1 MVDKCADFVIFAIG
15 STAVVVCC
23 SSVLFNP
30 YNAEYMV
37 TIKLGRHTVKIYDSI
52 DELPIARFHKYQKFL
67 LIDSGVG
74 GTIEQFDHRIEKV
87 RRFLMAGKP
96 EQAQKELENLRQCV
110 YMIQSEMSPQLLSF
124 AALVEEL
131 DGRRCADLSDDAFK
145 KIVEELDDVPR
156 KEIAD
161 HLGTVKKKIDTELV
175 LYFPGLF
182 NDAQV
187 KEYYGL
193 MRQRAK
199 AILDNM
205 ARGAAVPDMT
215 RDVSELTT
223 KLITYSNPQVFMG
236 SESAEIQFEKEFE
249 NLCLL
254 LAGELNVKPKEF
266 TVMVFYNA
274 FIYLQEKAKAREK
287 AQKHSK

>member
-1 MVDKCADFVIFAIG
+1 MVGKCGDFVIFAIG
-15 STAVVVCC
+15 SAAVVVCC

-30 YNAEYMV
+30 HNAEYMV
-37 TIKLGRHTVKIYDSI
+37 TLKIGKHTIKIYDSI
-52 DELPIARFHKYQKFL
+52 DELPIVRFHKYQKFL
-67 LIDSGVG
+67 LIDSGIG
-74 GTIEQFDHRIEKV
+74 GTIAQFDQRIEKT

-96 EQAQKELENLRQCV
+96 EQAQKELENMRQCV
-110 YMIQSEMSPQLLSF
+110 YMIQSGMSPRHLSF
-124 AALVEEL
+124 AALVAEL
-131 DGRRCADLSDDAFK
+131 DGRVCADLSDEALK
-145 KIVEELDDVPR
+145 KIVEELNDVPEN
-156 KEIAD
+156 KLTD
-161 HLGTVKKKIDTELV
+161 HLESVKKKIDSELV
-175 LYFPGLF
+175 LCFPSLF

-199 AILDNM
+199 TILDNI
-205 ARGAAVPDMT
+205 AKGEIIPDGT
-215 RDVSELTT
+215 EEVSELTT
-223 KLITYSNPQVFMG
+223 KLITYSNPQVFYG

-287 AQKHSK
+287 AQKYSK